1 MLRTWHRGALGAVL
15 LLAACGPSQHDRGL
29 SEEEI
34 NALGLGANKSAEALP
49 TPATIGLD
57 TLAADDLTAANVR
70 PICMLRIGGEPV
82 LAAEQY
88 RALVSRH
95 GRRIELRVEGPV
107 GATGGFFQND
117 AISVSVGRP
126 YDRAEPDQVTTG
138 PARARLHD
146 RQRGTSNEVDA
157 DWSCGS

>member
-1 MLRTWHRGALGAVL
+1 MRLAAAGGAL
-15 LLAACGPSQHDRGL
+15 LLAACGSGEQGRGL

-34 NALGLGANKSAEALP
+34 NALGLGANKSVAAEP
-49 TPATIGLD
+49 TPSTIGLEP
-57 TLAADDLTAANVR
+57 LEPGDLVAANLR
-70 PICMLRIGGEPV
+70 PTCMLRVGGQPV

-88 RALVSRH
+88 RALAKRH
-95 GRRIELRVEGPV
+95 GRKLELRVEGPV

-138 PARARLHD
+138 PARARLND

-157 DWSCGS
+157 DWSCGN

>member
-1 MLRTWHRGALGAVL
+1 MRTWLSGALGAVL
-15 LLAACGPSQHDRGL
+15 MLAACGPSEQDRGL

-34 NALGLGANKSAEALP
+34 NALGLGSNKSAEVLP

-88 RALVSRH
+88 RAIVSRH

-107 GATGGFFQND
+107 GGTGGFFQND
-117 AISVSVGRP
+117 AISISVGRP
-126 YDRAEPDQVTTG
+126 YDRTEPNQVATG
-138 PARARLHD
+138 PARARLND

>member
-1 MLRTWHRGALGAVL
+1 MGLRAIGIGGAL
-15 LLAACGPSQHDRGL
+15 LLAACGSGEHGRGL

-34 NALGLGANKSAEALP
+34 NALGLGANKSVDAEP
-49 TPATIGLD
+49 TPSTIGLE
-57 TLAADDLTAANVR
+57 TLEPGDLVAANLR
-70 PICMLRIGGEPV
+70 PICMLRIGGQPV

-88 RALVSRH
+88 RALVNRR

-126 YDRAEPDQVTTG
+126 YDRSAPDQVAAG
-138 PARARLHD
+138 PARARLND
-146 RQRGTSNEVDA
+146 RPQGTSNEVDA
-157 DWSCGS
+157 DWSCGN